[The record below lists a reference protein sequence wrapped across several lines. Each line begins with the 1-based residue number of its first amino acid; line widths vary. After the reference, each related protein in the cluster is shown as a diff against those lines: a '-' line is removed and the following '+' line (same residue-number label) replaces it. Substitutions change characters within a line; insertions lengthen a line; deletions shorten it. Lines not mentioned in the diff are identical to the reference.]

1 MKLATLCLVAWVS
14 ISCAIDVFAQGTQ
27 PTIVL
32 NGGNGMGLEITRP
45 ILEMAGGAR
54 AVVAVVIHAQEPGD
68 MALADWRRAQPAEV
82 IPISASD
89 VQTSRRTF
97 DRATLIWFAGGFTTR
112 LMDAIRDTFLPEY
125 IRERWAKGVIVGG
138 DSAGGMIFPR
148 VILIS
153 GPVDLTSIT
162 AGRTETAVGLGLL
175 PNLLFDAHFVKR
187 QRLNRLVSLVLDHPD
202 RLAVGADEQTAVV
215 ISGRQLRVLGASNV
229 VVLDA
234 RNGQVPSLQAGQAS
248 SGRDLKMHV
257 LAHGMTL
264 DLGSA
269 APGR

>member
-1 MKLATLCLVAWVS
+1 MKVATLCLVVTAWVA
-14 ISCAIDVFAQGTQ
+14 CATDVFAQARQ

-45 ILEMAGGAR
+45 VVEMVGGPR

-68 MALADWRRAQPAEV
+68 MALADWRRAEPAEV

-89 VQTSRRTF
+89 VETSRQAF
-97 DRATLIWFAGGFTTR
+97 DRATLIWFAGGLTTK
-112 LMDAIRDTFLPEY
+112 LMDAIRNTFLPGY
-125 IRERWAKGVIVGG
+125 IRERWANGVIVGG
-138 DSAGGMIFPR
+138 DSAGGMIFPG

-153 GPVDLTSIT
+153 GPADMTSIT
-162 AGRTETAVGLGLL
+162 AGRTETAIGMGLL

-202 RLAVGADEQTAVV
+202 RLAVGADERTAVV
-215 ISGRQLRVLGASNV
+215 ISGRQLKVLGASNV
-229 VVLDA
+229 VVLDP
-234 RNGQVPSLQAGQAS
+234 RNGKVPRLQDGQAS
-248 SGRDLKMHV
+248 NGRDLKMHV
-257 LAHGMTL
+257 LTHGMTL

-269 APGR
+269 APRP